1 MTVAAY
7 QQPQLAQANGHP
19 VPAAYGLNGIRLGI
33 HGWQKAGKSS
43 IGNTGPR
50 PVCYLDSEQGAQ
62 WLPPGPRI
70 TWDPARMTVPAWDGI
85 WETCVVPVYDHEV
98 PFRVL
103 EILRTGR
110 HPFNSVTLDSTSNL
124 QQRTMMGMRGLKQ
137 FQLQDWGQLLRI
149 VNQMITGYGDL
160 VSNPVR
166 KVWAV
171 TFIAG
176 TKFDHQTGRWRM
188 MLQGQSQDYVPYV
201 PEIEGWVYT
210 AGPGD
215 HHMYIASDR
224 EFEAGNR
231 LWGRLPDD
239 MKLGYPGLVPGWTI
253 TDMVTQALG
262 LQPEM
267 RR

>member
-1 MTVAAY
+1 MTVTAH
-7 QQPQLAQANGHP
+7 QQPQLTQANGR
-19 VPAAYGLNGIRLGI
+19 PAPADRGLNGVRFAL

-43 IGNTGPR
+43 IADTGPR
-50 PVCYLDSEQGAQ
+50 PRLHLDSEQGGQ
-62 WLPPGPRI
+62 WLPSRK
-70 TWDPARMTVPAWDGI
+70 TWWDPARTTVPADDGSWD
-85 WETCVVPVYDHEV
+85 TCVVPVYDHEV

-124 QQRTMMGMRGLKQ
+124 QQRTMMGMRGLRQ

-176 TKFDHQTGRWRM
+176 TKFDHATGKWRL

-201 PEIEGWVYT
+201 PEVEGWVYAAPDGT
-210 AGPGD
+210 R
-215 HHMYIASDR
+215 HMYIASDR

-239 MKLGYPGLVPGWTI
+239 MQLGYPGLKPGWLIET
-253 TDMVTQALG
+253 MVMQALG
-262 LQPEM
+262 LQP
-267 RR
+267 R